1 MINLDNSVLILKE
14 EVTNI
19 RRELH
24 RIPEF
29 GFEEYKTS
37 EFIAFK
43 LKEYGIE
50 VVSNIAKT
58 GVVGLIKGYEGK
70 KTLAYRADMDALS
83 VEEKTGLDFSS
94 THRGMMH
101 ACGHDGHM
109 AMLLGFAKYLS
120 GQREKLKD
128 NIILLFQPAEE
139 GPGGAE
145 PMIKEGIIKR
155 FQIDRIFGLHLYPD
169 VEEGKI
175 GCRPGPLMAQNAEF
189 NIVVKGQSGHGA
201 IPNKAIDSILIS
213 ANLITSYQSII
224 SRSID
229 PNEGAVITVGK
240 MWAGEARN
248 IIAGETF
255 LEGTIRAFNEETYNR
270 IKSRM
275 MEIGKGLELM
285 HNCEIDIDI
294 RDMYPAVNNDKEMYC
309 ELVNAIG
316 MENMEEVKPQMTS
329 EDFAYYQKQVPGLF
343 FFIGVKNEKEGYKY
357 PLHNCRFDF
366 NEKNLLIGIQVYANI
381 LMHIKGLDK

>member
-1 MINLDNSVLILKE
+1 MINIDNAVLNLNE
-14 EVTNI
+14 EITNI

-24 RIPEF
+24 KIPEL

-37 EFIAFK
+37 EYIALK

-50 VVSNIAKT
+50 VVPNIVKT

-70 KTLAYRADMDALS
+70 RTLAYRADMDALS
-83 VEEKTGLDFSS
+83 VDEKTGLDFTS
-94 THRGMMH
+94 TNRGRMH

-109 AMLLGFAKYLS
+109 AILLGFAKYLS
-120 GQREKLKD
+120 AQRDKLKD
-128 NIILLFQPAEE
+128 NVILLFQPAEE

-145 PMIKEGIIKR
+145 PMIKEGIIER

-175 GCRPGPLMAQNAEF
+175 GCRPGPMMAQNAEF
-189 NIVVKGQSGHGA
+189 NIVVRGQSGHGA

-255 LEGTIRAFNEETYNR
+255 LEGTIRAFNEETYNH

-285 HNCEIDIDI
+285 HNCEIDIEI
-294 RDMYPAVNNDKEMYC
+294 RDMYPAVNNDKDMYW
-309 ELVNAIG
+309 ELVKAIG
-316 MENMEEVKPQMTS
+316 IENIDEVRPQMTS
-329 EDFAYYQKQVPGLF
+329 EDFSYYQKEIPGLF
-343 FFIGVKNEKEGYKY
+343 FFIGVRNEKEGFKY

-366 NEKNLLIGIQVYANI
+366 NEKNLLLGIQVYANI
-381 LMHIKGLDK
+381 LMHIKGLDQ